1 MLKDKS
7 AKKAVEMIRDGDVIG
22 LGSGS
27 TVKIFIEELGKRI
40 KSEEIEVFGIPTSF
54 DTHIL
59 AVENGIKISDLFQHP
74 EPDICIDGA
83 DQVDRKMNLI
93 KGGGGA
99 LTREKVVAYASK
111 KFVVIVDENKLVES
125 LSMPVPIEVL
135 PFAFGYVSKKLE
147 KKGYKCNLRIGSGK
161 LRPIISDNGNF
172 IADVYCNLD
181 DLERVIND
189 LKIPGVIE
197 NGIFLSEIVDAVIVG
212 KRDGV
217 DIIKGKGNK

>member
-7 AKKAVEMIRDGDVIG
+7 AKKAVEMIRDGDVVG

-181 DLERVIND
+181 DLRRVIND

-217 DIIKGKGNK
+217 DIIKVK